1 MNQNK
6 YDSKQSLAALL
17 YHSST
22 PQNQQSHH
30 PTVGGLPLAPMAR
43 KKITNKGMSQARP
56 SHSNQLQLDQE
67 QKDYLRSKYE
77 ITGPVAASSS
87 LGTHVDTRLGAQN
100 ASDGIERFKSE
111 HEYGMSSMK
120 MAHGGAGG
128 SKLVRNDRNS
138 EQDKATYDD
147 LGNKNAGMSNA
158 ARARTIIQK

>member
-43 KKITNKGMSQARP
+43 KKITNKGISQARP
-56 SHSNQLQLDQE
+56 SHSNQMQLDQE

-77 ITGPVAASSS
+77 ITGPVAASS
-87 LGTHVDTRLGAQN
+87 LGTHIDTRLGVTQN
-100 ASDGIERFKSE
+100 ASDGIERFRSE
-111 HEYGMSSMK
+111 HEYAMSSMK
-120 MAHGGAGG
+120 MAHGAGG

-138 EQDKATYDD
+138 EQDRTTYDD